1 MLRPHWGPLRSARFS
16 TARILRSQIDPSNP
30 EESALYK
37 IKRPGMVFKEPM
49 DPNWVLSRQPLYEG
63 PIASQIAFTKRW
75 SMGILAV
82 GGYVGYLALGV
93 VDFSPW
99 LLAVPLSL
107 PLPLIQWYA
116 GSYVSRIF
124 RVYRRDEP
132 QTLENLERDE
142 TLMVEK
148 LSLFGRSTYGVPI
161 KVSTTF
167 LANERHGWVNWAYI
181 DPQRKSVTRLYVAD
195 NLGGLRMDRIWG
207 IIERNSGTDNGRGFL
222 SE

>member
-1 MLRPHWGPLRSARFS
+1 MLRLPSRHLGSFRFS
-16 TARILRSQIDPSNP
+16 TARILRSQVDPSNP
-30 EESALYK
+30 DEAYLYK
-37 IKRPGMVFKEPM
+37 VKRPGMLFKEPM
-49 DPNWVLSRQPLYEG
+49 DPNWVLSQQPLYEG
-63 PIASQIAFTKRW
+63 PMASQVAFTKRW

-82 GGYVGYLALGV
+82 GGYIGYLALGV

-99 LLAVPLSL
+99 LLAVPLSV

-116 GSYVSRIF
+116 GGYVSRIF

-142 TLMVEK
+142 TLMLEK

-161 KVSTTF
+161 KISTTF
-167 LANERHGWVNWAYI
+167 LANQRNGWVNWAYI
-181 DPQRKSVTRLYVAD
+181 DPERKSVTRFYVAD
-195 NLGGLRMDRIWG
+195 NLGGLRMDRLWG
-207 IIERNSGTDNGRGFL
+207 IVERNSGVDNGRGFL